1 MWTNRTFVSCVSA
14 AAMLAFGHAASAQV
28 LPGAPITVVVPF
40 PAGASADTLMRM
52 VTKHITDKTGQVFV
66 VDNRAGAGGAVGA
79 TSVKQAAPNGHTLLQ
94 INAGSHAILTGLQS
108 DLGYD
113 PVKDFAPI
121 TLLWTFPH
129 MLVVPADSPA
139 KSVKELVEYSKTK
152 TGGLSF
158 ASPGIGS
165 GGHILG
171 EMLKNTG
178 ARLVHVPY
186 RGMAP
191 ILPDLVAGR
200 TDMLFGSYASVAPF
214 VESGKLRPLGLAG
227 RERLQVRPDVPTMAQ
242 TGYPEVDLDFWFGL
256 AAPAGTPSP
265 VINKIHKAFSETL
278 TNPEIVKQMA
288 DLGVQAMTD
297 TPAEFSALIVSDG
310 ERMRKVVQAAGIQKK

>member
-1 MWTNRTFVSCVSA
+1 MVALSHGV
-14 AAMLAFGHAASAQV
+14 GAQV

-40 PAGASADTLMRM
+40 PAGASADSLMRI
-52 VTKHITDKTGQVFV
+52 VTKNISDRTGQVFV
-66 VDNRAGAGGAVGA
+66 VDNRAGAGGSVGA
-79 TSVKQAAPNGHTLLQ
+79 TSVKQAAPNGHTILQ
-94 INAGSHAILTGLQS
+94 INAGSHAILTGLQA

-121 TLLWTFPH
+121 TLLWSFPH
-129 MLVVPADSPA
+129 MLVVPTESPA
-139 KSVKELVEYSKTK
+139 KSVKELIEYSKK
-152 TGGLSF
+152 KPEGLSF

-191 ILPDLVAGR
+191 VLPDLVAGR

-214 VESGKLRPLGLAG
+214 IESGKLRPLGLAG
-227 RERLQVRPDVPTMAQ
+227 RERLKMQPDVPTMAQ
-242 TGYPEVDLDFWFGL
+242 AGYPDVDLDFWFGL
-256 AAPAGTPSP
+256 AAPAGTPAP
-265 VINKIHKAFSETL
+265 IIARLHKAFSDTL
-278 TNPEIVKQMA
+278 TNPDIVKQMA
-288 DLGVQAMTD
+288 DVGVQAMTD
-297 TPAEFSALIVSDG
+297 TPAEFAALIVSDG
-310 ERMRKVVQAAGIQKK
+310 ERLRKVVQAAGIQKK

>member
-1 MWTNRTFVSCVSA
+1 MPTGRTLFSCLAV
-14 AAMLAFGHAASAQV
+14 AAMLAFGYTAGAQV
-28 LPGAPITVVVPF
+28 LPGAPITLVVPF
-40 PAGASADTLMRM
+40 PPGASADTLMRM
-52 VTKHITDKTGQVFV
+52 VTKNITDKTGQVFV

-94 INAGSHAILTGLQS
+94 INAGSHAILTGLQT

-121 TLLWTFPH
+121 TLLWSFPH
-129 MLVVPADSPA
+129 MLVVPAASPV
-139 KSVKELVEYSKTK
+139 KSVKELIEYSKK
-152 TGGLSF
+152 KSGGLSF

-191 ILPDLVAGR
+191 VLPDLVAGR

-214 VESGKLRPLGLAG
+214 IESGKLRPLGLAG
-227 RERLQVRPDVPTMAQ
+227 SERLQMQPDVPTMAQ
-242 TGYPEVDLDFWFGL
+242 AGYPDVDLDFWFGL
-256 AAPAGTPSP
+256 AAPAGTPAPIISAL
-265 VINKIHKAFSETL
+265 HKAFSDAL
-278 TNPEIVKQMA
+278 TNPEIVGQMA
-288 DLGVQAMTD
+288 GLGVQAMTD
-297 TPAEFSALIVSDG
+297 TPAEFAALIVSDG
-310 ERMRKVVQAAGIQKK
+310 ERLRKVVQAAGIQKK